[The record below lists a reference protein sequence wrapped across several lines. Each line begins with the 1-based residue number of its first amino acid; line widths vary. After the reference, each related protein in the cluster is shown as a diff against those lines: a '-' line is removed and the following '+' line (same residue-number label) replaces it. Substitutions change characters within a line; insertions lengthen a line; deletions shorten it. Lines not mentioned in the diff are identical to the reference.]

1 MFPDILKSKEIFF
14 MNMILK
20 WILFALLIMFIAW
33 VIPGITVTGFISA
46 LIVVIVLSIV
56 NLFIRPLVELISL
69 PLNVITLGIFSL
81 IINALLFLL
90 AAKFSPGFQIDGF
103 WSGFFGA
110 LILSVFTPM
119 IDKINISKKL

>member
-1 MFPDILKSKEIFF
+1 

>member
-1 MFPDILKSKEIFF
+1 

-33 VIPGITVTGFISA
+33 VIPGITITGFISA
-46 LIVVIVLSIV
+46 LFVVVILSVVNVL
-56 NLFIRPLVELISL
+56 IRPLVNLISL

-90 AAKFSPGFQIDGF
+90 VAKFSPGFHIDGF

-110 LILSVFTPM
+110 LILSVFTPL
-119 IDKINISKKL
+119 IDKINIHRN

>member
-1 MFPDILKSKEIFF
+1 

-33 VIPGITVTGFISA
+33 VIPGITITGFISA
-46 LIVVIVLSIV
+46 LFVVVILSVVNVL
-56 NLFIRPLVELISL
+56 IRPLVNLISL

-90 AAKFSPGFQIDGF
+90 VAKFSPGFQIDGF

-110 LILSVFTPM
+110 LILSVFTPL
-119 IDKINISKKL
+119 IDKINIHRN

>member
-1 MFPDILKSKEIFF
+1 

-56 NLFIRPLVELISL
+56 NLFIRPVVEFISI

-110 LILSVFTPM
+110 LILSVFTPL
-119 IDKINISKKL
+119 IDKINIGKKA

>member
-1 MFPDILKSKEIFF
+1 

-119 IDKINISKKL
+119 IDKINIRKKL

>member
-1 MFPDILKSKEIFF
+1 

-33 VIPGITVTGFISA
+33 VIPGITITGFLSA
-46 LIVVIVLSIV
+46 LFVVIILSVV
-56 NLFIRPLVELISL
+56 NILIRPLVNFISL

-90 AAKFSPGFQIDGF
+90 VAKFSPGFQIDGF

-110 LILSVFTPM
+110 LILSVFGPL
-119 IDKINISKKL
+119 IDKINIHRN